1 MRLHQIKYIL
11 IPARNWVVNTWR
23 RWLSAV
29 LPYRPIEGGQELLDA
44 EYANGMWDYLRGT
57 TELSR
62 FSIVMGYCHY
72 FRPEGKILEI
82 GCGEGILQE
91 RLCPTRYSRYI
102 GLDISTEAIQRAS
115 QKQDEKTFFV
125 REDAAVYVPDTRFD
139 LIIFNE
145 CLEYFDAP
153 LSILRRY
160 ETFLETDGLYIVS
173 MFVGTDT
180 VRTKRIWKNLEAIY
194 RLEAET
200 HVSTKKGYSWLIK
213 VLIPTRSK
221 IETLNS

>member
-1 MRLHQIKYIL
+1 M
-11 IPARNWVVNTWR
+11 
-23 RWLSAV
+23 
-29 LPYRPIEGGQELLDA
+29 
-44 EYANGMWDYLRGT
+44 RGT
-57 TELSR
+57 TEVSR

-102 GLDISTEAIQRAS
+102 GLDISTEAIKRAS
-115 QKQDEKTFFV
+115 RKQDEKTFFV